1 MKITKK
7 GWRGGTGC
15 GSEGKPAA
23 LRRRRIL
30 NDWQIK
36 VEKFNLF
43 LPQLSPGPSQRAKGS
58 PCTQNKLPLSVKKEK
73 KNLPGINNN
82 RGWAKKLKRG
92 KSTVTFIK
100 QFIFITSKTI
110 FLH

>member
-7 GWRGGTGC
+7 GWGGTGC

-23 LRRRRIL
+23 LRRRIL

-43 LPQLSPGPSQRAKGS
+43 LPQLPPGPSQRAKGS
-58 PCTQNKLPLSVKKEK
+58 PCTQNKLPPSVKKEK
-73 KNLPGINNN
+73 KKPSWN
-82 RGWAKKLKRG
+82 
-92 KSTVTFIK
+92 
-100 QFIFITSKTI
+100 
-110 FLH
+110 